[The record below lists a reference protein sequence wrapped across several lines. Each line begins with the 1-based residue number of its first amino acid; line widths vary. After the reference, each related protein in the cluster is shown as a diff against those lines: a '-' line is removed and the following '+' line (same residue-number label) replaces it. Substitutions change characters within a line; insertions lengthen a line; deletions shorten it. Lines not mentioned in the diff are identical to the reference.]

1 MWLDF
6 AFCSWG
12 GIEGVKQELFQ
23 RKKAKRAELFIYFF
37 YFAFQAVPI
46 QAVEVTTAHPT
57 PAALLPV
64 MPLPVETKPPSEGGE
79 AAGETKQGQ
88 SVQILSNS
96 TWHFLEE
103 KKHISNTLA
112 RWRVLLLL

>member
-1 MWLDF
+1 
-6 AFCSWG
+6 
-12 GIEGVKQELFQ
+12 
-23 RKKAKRAELFIYFF
+23 
-37 YFAFQAVPI
+37 
-46 QAVEVTTAHPT
+46 
-57 PAALLPV
+57 
-64 MPLPVETKPPSEGGE
+64 MPLPVETKPPPEGGE
-79 AAGETKQGQ
+79 AAGEAKQGQ